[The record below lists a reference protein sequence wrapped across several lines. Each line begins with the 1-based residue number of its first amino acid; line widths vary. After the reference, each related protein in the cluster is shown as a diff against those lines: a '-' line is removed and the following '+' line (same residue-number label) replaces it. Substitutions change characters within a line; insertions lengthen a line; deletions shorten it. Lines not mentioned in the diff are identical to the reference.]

1 MAPAALIFRGPPA
14 DNLAVPRMNSKRM
27 LETAVSVLSQL
38 PTELD
43 VMSEDGGAITLE
55 ITGHDADT
63 IQAMAPLQ
71 RVRVGLRLRLRE
83 RDEHGAGHDIDL
95 RVSQLFYESERAAT
109 LYLTVDRLR
118 RRSGR
123 RTSPRARMSDLA
135 LVGVL
140 YARHLG
146 TEAEFDVH
154 LADLSADGL
163 AFVTDQPLAPGDLLS
178 VMPTID
184 RRLARLRVR
193 VLHTAPAHYGRRR
206 VGCEVTS
213 VAGSERARLAVMA
226 TMAASTDSAAE
237 RVAAKTA

>member
-1 MAPAALIFRGPPA
+1 
-14 DNLAVPRMNSKRM
+14 M

-43 VMSEDGGAITLE
+43 VMSEDGGSITLE

-63 IQAMAPLQ
+63 IQAMAPLH

-95 RVSQLFYESERAAT
+95 RVTELFYESEHAAT
-109 LYLTVDRLR
+109 VFLTVDRLR

-135 LVGVL
+135 LVSVL
-140 YARHLG
+140 YSRKLG
-146 TEAEFDVH
+146 TDAEFDVH
-154 LADLSADGL
+154 LNDLSADGL

-178 VMPTID
+178 VMPTIE
-184 RRLARLRVR
+184 RRLVRLRVR
-193 VLHTAPAHYGRRR
+193 VLHIASAHYGRRR

-213 VAGSERARLAVMA
+213 VAGSERARLAVLA

-237 RVAAKTA
+237 RIAAKSA

>member
-1 MAPAALIFRGPPA
+1 MNR
-14 DNLAVPRMNSKRM
+14 AVPRMNSKRM

-63 IQAMAPLQ
+63 IQALAPLH
-71 RVRVGLRLRLRE
+71 RVRIGLRLRLRE

-95 RVSQLFYESERAAT
+95 RVTELFYESERAAT

-140 YARHLG
+140 YARHMG

-163 AFVTDQPLAPGDLLS
+163 AFVTDQPLAAGDLLS

-184 RRLARLRVR
+184 RRLVRLRVR
-193 VLHTAPAHYGRRR
+193 VLHTAAAHYGRRR

-213 VAGSERARLAVMA
+213 VAGSERARLAVLA
-226 TMAASTDSAAE
+226 TMAAATDSAAE
-237 RVAAKTA
+237 RTTARTA

>member
-1 MAPAALIFRGPPA
+1 
-14 DNLAVPRMNSKRM
+14 M

-63 IQAMAPLQ
+63 IQAMAPLH
-71 RVRVGLRLRLRE
+71 RVRIGLRLRLRE

-95 RVSQLFYESERAAT
+95 RVSELFYESERAAT
-109 LYLTVDRLR
+109 LHLTVDRLR

-140 YARHLG
+140 YSRHIG
-146 TEAEFDVH
+146 TEAEFDAH
-154 LADLSADGL
+154 LTDLSADGL

-184 RRLARLRVR
+184 RRLVRLRVR
-193 VLHTAPAHYGRRR
+193 VLHIAAAHYGRRR

-213 VAGSERARLAVMA
+213 VAGSERARLAVLA

-237 RVAAKTA
+237 RIAAKSA

>member
-1 MAPAALIFRGPPA
+1 MGLIFRALPA
-14 DNLAVPRMNSKRM
+14 DNGAVPRMNSKRM

-63 IQAMAPLQ
+63 IQALAPLH
-71 RVRVGLRLRLRE
+71 RVRIGLRLRLRE
-83 RDEHGAGHDIDL
+83 RDMHGAGHDIDL
-95 RVSQLFYESERAAT
+95 RVTELFYESERAAT

-140 YARHLG
+140 YARNMG
-146 TEAEFDVH
+146 TDAEFDVH

-184 RRLARLRVR
+184 RRLVRLRVR
-193 VLHTAPAHYGRRR
+193 VLHTAAAHYGRRR

-213 VAGSERARLAVMA
+213 VAGSERARLAVLA

-237 RVAAKTA
+237 RTTARTA